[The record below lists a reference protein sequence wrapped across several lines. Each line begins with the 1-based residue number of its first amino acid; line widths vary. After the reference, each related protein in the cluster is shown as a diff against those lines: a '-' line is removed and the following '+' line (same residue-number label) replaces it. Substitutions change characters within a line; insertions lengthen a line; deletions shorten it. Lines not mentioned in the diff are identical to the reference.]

1 LANELLK
8 VTKNSSQVA
17 TLLGENDAWI
27 EFVTGPLQDFNQLE
41 GTVTRSSLG
50 ISDED
55 LGTYDDTEY
64 YEQSFEEYEVVEEL
78 DAQGDSYE
86 CVLED
91 GDYDEQDYQ

>member
-1 LANELLK
+1 LVDSA
-8 VTKNSSQVA
+8 
-17 TLLGENDAWI
+17 ENDAWI